1 MKISVLKLGGSL
13 LDLPDLKDRLSEFL
27 AQLQDRRPL
36 LICGGG
42 SAADLVRHWD
52 EIHQLD
58 ATAAHWLAIAAMK
71 LNERLLCQL
80 IPDAC
85 LVSNQNAAQQAW
97 EQHQIPVLCAEH
109 YLQATTSANFAPLP
123 ASWDI
128 TSDSIAAW
136 VTLTWPA
143 DELILLK
150 SKDLPADSTVETL
163 AAAGVVDAYL
173 PALADQLP
181 VLRWCNLRTDQ
192 LPVAATTVI
201 RGSSFQSTN
210 ATGPA

>member
-13 LDLPDLKDRLSEFL
+13 FDLPDLKNRLSEFL
-27 AQLQDRRPL
+27 RQLKNSKPL

-42 SAADLVRHWD
+42 STADLVRHWD
-52 EIHQLD
+52 AVHQLD
-58 ATAAHWLAIAAMK
+58 ATTAHWLAIAAMK

-80 IPDAC
+80 LPSAC
-85 LVSNQNAAQQAW
+85 VVSNQENAEQAW
-97 EQHQIPVLCAEH
+97 QQNQIPILCAEH
-109 YLQATTSANFAPLP
+109 YLQTTTSEDFEQLP
-123 ASWDI
+123 ASWDV

-150 SKDLPADSTVETL
+150 SIELPAEFTVASL
-163 AAAGVVDAYL
+163 AAVGAVDAYL
-173 PALADQLP
+173 PVLADQLP
-181 VLRWCNLRTDQ
+181 ALRWYNLRTDQ

>member
-13 LDLPDLKDRLSEFL
+13 FDLPDLKDRISEFL
-27 AQLQDRRPL
+27 RHWQDRSPL

-42 SAADLVRHWD
+42 SAADLVRHWHAV
-52 EIHQLD
+52 HQLD
-58 ATAAHWLAIAAMK
+58 ATESHWLAIAAMK

-80 IPDAC
+80 LDETC
-85 LVSNQNAAQQAW
+85 LVSSQKDAEQAW
-97 EQHQIPVLCAEH
+97 EQQQIPILCAEH
-109 YLQATTSANFAPLP
+109 YLQTTTSVDFAPLP
-123 ASWDI
+123 ASWDV

-150 SKDLPADSTVETL
+150 SLDLPAESTVASL
-163 AAAGVVDAYL
+163 AVVGSIDPYL
-173 PALADQLP
+173 PVIAAHLP
-181 VLRWCNLRTDQ
+181 ALRWCNLRTDQ
-192 LPVAATTVI
+192 LPASVTTVTS
-201 RGSSFQSTN
+201 GSNFQSTN